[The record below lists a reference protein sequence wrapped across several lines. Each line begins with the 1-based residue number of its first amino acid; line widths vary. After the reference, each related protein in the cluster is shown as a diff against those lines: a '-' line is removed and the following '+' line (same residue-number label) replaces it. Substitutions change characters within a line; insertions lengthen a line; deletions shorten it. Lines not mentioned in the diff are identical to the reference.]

1 MKWSAAALTVKTPSF
16 GQSRVVPSTSSVIR
30 PCAHWSLGLAGAPSI
45 HAGSCRVSFIMHI
58 YCVVPVDSSKQP
70 ALLLACQAE
79 PHGLAALP
87 ATGPA
92 I

>member
-1 MKWSAAALTVKTPSF
+1 
-16 GQSRVVPSTSSVIR
+16 
-30 PCAHWSLGLAGAPSI
+30 
-45 HAGSCRVSFIMHI
+45 MHI